1 MRFIYLFLD
10 TSLKIYCHNKAFVT
24 VTQEKLCFSVWNLDL
39 IFTLIYEKEG
49 DREEVLLKEEL

>member
-1 MRFIYLFLD
+1 
-10 TSLKIYCHNKAFVT
+10 VT